1 MSMESQNFTVPE
13 GKASS
18 LKNKENGFSDPSGIF
33 PKVEY
38 EETSSVNEIARGFK
52 RVNVELGGSVKDIDF
67 DLNEE
72 AVSTYPNSQ
81 VKETASGHIVEYDDT
96 PGSERVMIRHNSGS
110 GVEMRADGSVIYSST
125 KNTIRVTAQD
135 EKVVVDGDGEL
146 QYNGNLKLKVAG
158 DFDVEVGGDF
168 NVNVKGDMEQNIR
181 RGLITDVAGTVE
193 TQIVGSKSE
202 TIGGG
207 YTTLIHGDKNDIIK
221 GSFAENI
228 QVDHNYAAGGTL
240 MMTAEKEVTLSTKS
254 ANITASSLAVIG
266 DSGTIGGHEIIYY
279 GHTAHI
285 PRVNSTSIHASQ
297 GVIADVGMTAPTFN
311 GNLSGNASTA
321 GKSAVATALG
331 AGAGQAQSTVTITSA
346 ENNTTVQP
354 TTTIINDALENSG
367 VAIKRVH
374 IDDFN
379 QLFNRLDRTAH
390 YGGVSSVDLTT
401 KEARSKLRDPNN
413 ASNTTFVSAL
423 IADGTISPFATRLS
437 PLSTGRIVGK
447 ETVAR
452 RGIDTLGR
460 SQNSTKLYKA

>member
-1 MSMESQNFTVPE
+1 MSMESQNFIVPE

-110 GVEMRADGSVIYSST
+110 GVEMRADGSVVYSST
-125 KNTIRVTAQD
+125 KNTVRVTAQD

-207 YTTLIHGDKNDIIK
+207 STTLIHGDKNDIIK
-221 GSFAENI
+221 GSFAENV

-240 MMTAEKEVTLSTKS
+240 TMTAENEVTLSTKS
-254 ANITASSLAVIG
+254 ANITASSLAVLG
-266 DSGTIGGHEIIYY
+266 DSGTIGGANMVYY

-285 PRVNSTSIHASQ
+285 PRVNSTSVHATAMYATTFH
-297 GVIADVGMTAPTFN
+297 GDLTGKAD
-311 GNLSGNASTA
+311 NANQADFATTA
-321 GKSAVATALG
+321 GEAPNGSAGSPGTNV
-331 AGAGQAQSTVTITSA
+331 
-346 ENNTTVQP
+346 NNTTTAADSDTVLP
-354 TTTIINDALENSG
+354 TTAIINDALENSG
-367 VAIKRVH
+367 VAIRRVH

-390 YGGVSSVDLTT
+390 YGGVSKVDLNT

-413 ASNTTFVSAL
+413 ASNTTFISAL
-423 IADGTISPFATRLS
+423 ISDGTISPFATRLS

-447 ETVAR
+447 ETAAR
-452 RGIDTLGR
+452 RGNDELGR

>member
-1 MSMESQNFTVPE
+1 MSMESQNFIVPE

-110 GVEMRADGSVIYSST
+110 GVEMRADGSVVYSST
-125 KNTIRVTAQD
+125 KNTVRVTAQD

-207 YTTLIHGDKNDIIK
+207 STTLIHGDKNDIIK
-221 GSFAENI
+221 GSFAENV

-240 MMTAEKEVTLSTKS
+240 TMTAENEVTLSTKS
-254 ANITASSLAVIG
+254 ANITASSLAVLG
-266 DSGTIGGHEIIYY
+266 DSGTIGGANMVYY

-285 PRVNSTSIHASQ
+285 PRVNSTSVH
-297 GVIADVGMTAPTFN
+297 
-311 GNLSGNASTA
+311 
-321 GKSAVATALG
+321 ATAMYATTFHGDLTG
-331 AGAGQAQSTVTITSA
+331 KADSANHADFANTAGQAPEGSA
-346 ENNTTVQP
+346 GEPGTNVNNTTTAADSNTVLP
-354 TTTIINDALENSG
+354 TTIIINDALENSG

-390 YGGVSSVDLTT
+390 YGGVSKVDLTT

-413 ASNTTFVSAL
+413 ASNTTFISAL
-423 IADGTISPFATRLS
+423 ISDGTISPFATRLS

-447 ETVAR
+447 ETAAR
-452 RGIDTLGR
+452 RGNDELGR

>member
-13 GKASS
+13 GKANS
-18 LKNKENGFSDPSGIF
+18 LKNKENGFSDPSGVF
-33 PKVEY
+33 PKIEY
-38 EETSSVNEIARGFK
+38 EEISSVNEIARGFK
-52 RVNVELGGSVKDIDF
+52 RVNVELGGSVKDINF

-72 AVSTYPNSQ
+72 SVSTYPNSQ

-110 GVEMRADGSVIYSST
+110 GVEMRADGSVVYSST
-125 KNTIRVTAQD
+125 KNTVRVTAED

-207 YTTLIHGDKNDIIK
+207 FTTLIHGDKNDIIK
-221 GSFAENI
+221 GSFAENV

-240 MMTAEKEVTLSTKS
+240 TMTAEKEVTLSTKS
-254 ANITASSLAVIG
+254 ANITASSLAVLG
-266 DSGTIGGHEIIYY
+266 DSGTIGGLNMVYY

-285 PRVNSTSIHASQ
+285 PRVNSTSVHATAMYATTFH
-297 GVIADVGMTAPTFN
+297 GDLTGKADSANHADFAN
-311 GNLSGNASTA
+311 TA
-321 GKSAVATALG
+321 GEAPNGDAGSPGTNINDTTTA
-331 AGAGQAQSTVTITSA
+331 ADSNTIP
-346 ENNTTVQP
+346 P
-354 TTTIINDALENSG
+354 TTAIINDALENSG

-374 IDDFN
+374 VDDFN

-390 YGGVSSVDLTT
+390 YGGVSKVDLNT

-413 ASNTTFVSAL
+413 ASNSTFISAL

-447 ETVAR
+447 DTVAR
-452 RGIDTLGR
+452 RGTDTLGR

>member
-1 MSMESQNFTVPE
+1 MESQNFTVPE

-110 GVEMRADGSVIYSST
+110 GVEMRADGSVVYSST
-125 KNTIRVTAQD
+125 KNTVRVTAQD
-135 EKVVVDGDGEL
+135 EKVIVDGDGEL

-207 YTTLIHGDKNDIIK
+207 STTLIHGDKNDIIK
-221 GSFAENI
+221 GSFAENV

-240 MMTAEKEVTLSTKS
+240 TMTAENEVTLSTKS
-254 ANITASSLAVIG
+254 ANITASSLAVLG
-266 DSGTIGGHEIIYY
+266 DSGTIGGANMVYY

-285 PRVNSTSIHASQ
+285 PRVNSTSVH
-297 GVIADVGMTAPTFN
+297 
-311 GNLSGNASTA
+311 
-321 GKSAVATALG
+321 ATAMYATTFHGDLTG
-331 AGAGQAQSTVTITSA
+331 KADSANHADFANTAGQAPEGSA
-346 ENNTTVQP
+346 GSPGTNVNNTTSAADSNTVLP
-354 TTTIINDALENSG
+354 TTAIINDALENSG

-390 YGGVSSVDLTT
+390 YGGVSKVDLTT

-413 ASNTTFVSAL
+413 ASNTTFISAL
-423 IADGTISPFATRLS
+423 ISDGTISPFATRLS

-447 ETVAR
+447 ETAAR
-452 RGIDTLGR
+452 RGNDELGR